1 MNLKQERTDILRA
14 SFEQRSRD
22 VMLHQINID
31 NYRLAIAE
39 CGPDLADFAAQLEEL
54 LASSI
59 HEQAKERVM
68 LKVIEQ
74 QLEAENVRP
83 A

>member
-1 MNLKQERTDILRA
+1 MDLKQERIDILRA
-14 SFEQRSRD
+14 AFEQRSRD

-31 NYRLAIAE
+31 NYRLAIGE
-39 CGPDLADFAAQLEEL
+39 CGPGLADFAAQLEEL

-59 HEQAKERVM
+59 REQSKERVM

-74 QLEAENVRP
+74 QLEADNVRP

>member
-1 MNLKQERTDILRA
+1 MDLKQERLEILRA

-31 NYRLAIAE
+31 TDRRAIGE
-39 CGPDLADFAAQLEEL
+39 CGPGLADFAAQLEEL

-59 HEQAKERVM
+59 REQSKERVM

-74 QLEAENVRP
+74 QLEADNVRP